1 MTHAS
6 NRDPRASRAQSTPP
20 PSSGGG
26 TRGVESADLSRVP
39 DEVIIRAFA
48 KLDAVALGAA
58 LGVAV
63 GLAVAAVTLI
73 LLAKG
78 GDVVG
83 PNLELLGQYFI
94 GYSVTLPGTLTGTV
108 YGVVCGFIVGWTGA
122 SLRNFL
128 IDVYLYIVKLR
139 ARLSSLQDYI
149 DP

>member
-1 MTHAS
+1 M
-6 NRDPRASRAQSTPP
+6 QSA
-20 PSSGGG
+20 PSSGG
-26 TRGVESADLSRVP
+26 RPEAASDLTPVP
-39 DEVIIRAFA
+39 DAVIIRAFA
-48 KLDAVALGAA
+48 RIDAVALGAA

-83 PNLELLGQYFI
+83 PNLQLLGQYFI
-94 GYSVTLPGTLTGTV
+94 GYAVTLPGILTGSA
-108 YGVVCGFIVGWTGA
+108 YGVVCGFIVGWAGA
-122 SLRNFL
+122 TLRNFF
-128 IDVYLYIVKLR
+128 IDVYLYIAKLR